1 MTTLVTANLSLL
13 SSAPNGI
20 KKLRQLILTLAVQGR
35 LVPQD
40 QSEQPAA
47 EFLVRIAAHKADAAA
62 RSRSRRPLEV
72 PDPIEIAAAPYAPPG
87 WIWTTFG
94 NATVCRDGERIPV
107 SQVDREQR
115 KKLYDYYG
123 ASGVIDKIDGYL
135 FDKPLLLIGEDGA
148 NLVNRSSPIAFIA
161 RGQYWVNNH
170 AHVIDAATEGLL
182 NYLELYINAIDLKPY
197 VTGTAQP
204 KMNQAKLNSI
214 PLALPPEAEQLRI
227 VAKVDELMALCDRL
241 ETEQAYAEAAH
252 AKLVDALLA
261 SLTQAR
267 DAAGFRA
274 SWQQLAEHF
283 HTLFTT
289 EASVEALK
297 QTIVHLAVMGKLVA
311 PVSGESSAS
320 DFLAEIDVA
329 RAEYEATLG
338 LRSRQRVEREVPMAT
353 PPYPAP
359 IGWEWRNLG
368 SLLLITGGVTLGRKL
383 AEREV
388 VSLPYLRVANVQRG
402 FVVLDQVKEVEV
414 PADEVEKYE
423 LAPGDLLTTEGGDW
437 DKVGRT
443 AIWRGEIAQCL
454 HQNHV
459 FRLRPY
465 TETFSSRWVELYLNS
480 RPARDYFAG
489 SSKQTTNLA
498 SINMTQLRACAF
510 PVPPLAEQQQIVAVA
525 DDLLERCD
533 QLIASLGLACERHEH
548 LASVLVEQAVA

>member
-1 MTTLVTANLSLL
+1 MTALVTANLSLL

-47 EFLVRIAAHKADAAA
+47 EFLIRIAAHKADSAA
-62 RSRSRRPLEV
+62 RSRSRRPPEV
-72 PDPIEIAAAPYAPPG
+72 PEPIEIAAAPYLPPG

-94 NATVCRDGERIPV
+94 NATVCRDGDRIPV
-107 SQVDREQR
+107 SRVDREQR

-241 ETEQAYAEAAH
+241 ESEQANAEAAH
-252 AKLVDALLA
+252 AKLVETLLA

-267 DAAGFRA
+267 DAADFRA
-274 SWQQLAEHF
+274 RWQQLAEHF

-289 EASVEALK
+289 EASVDALK
-297 QTIVHLAVMGKLVA
+297 LAICQLAVSGRLVQPEAGRGVITELVA
-311 PVSGESSAS
+311 QLADHWKNRSPRRLALAAVSADEQRFVLPSSWAWLHFG
-320 DFLAEIDVA
+320 FLAET
-329 RAEYEATLG
+329 RLG
-338 LRSRQRVEREVPMAT
+338 KMLDAAKNKGE
-353 PPYPAP
+353 
-359 IGWEWRNLG
+359 L
-368 SLLLITGGVTLGRKL
+368 K
-383 AEREV
+383 
-388 VSLPYLRVANVQRG
+388 PYLRNTNVQWDR
-402 FVVLDQVKEVEV
+402 FELNDLKELRLEASQLEEYAVNV
-414 PADEVEKYE
+414 
-423 LAPGDLLTTEGGDW
+423 GDLMICEGGEP
-437 DKVGRT
+437 GRCAVWRDESREIYFQK
-443 AIWRGEIAQCL
+443 AIHRARPLGGISADYLQICLRVDAASGVLSRLFTGATIKHLTGEKL
-454 HQNHV
+454 ERYSV
-459 FRLRPY
+459 
-465 TETFSSRWVELYLNS
+465 
-480 RPARDYFAG
+480 
-489 SSKQTTNLA
+489 
-498 SINMTQLRACAF
+498 
-510 PVPPLAEQQQIVAVA
+510 PVPPPEEQRRIVARVSELL
-525 DDLLERCD
+525 DLCD
-533 QLIASLGLACERHEH
+533 QLKTSLGEAHQHHDH
-548 LASVLVEQAVA
+548 LASALVEQTIA